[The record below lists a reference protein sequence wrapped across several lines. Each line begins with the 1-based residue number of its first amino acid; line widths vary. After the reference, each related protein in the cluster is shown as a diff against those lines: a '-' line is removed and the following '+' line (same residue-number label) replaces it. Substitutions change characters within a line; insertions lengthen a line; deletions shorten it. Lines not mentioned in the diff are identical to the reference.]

1 MGHICQWVPRRDATT
16 CSEERGRRRSLA
28 PSPAHPPE
36 TKVARG
42 GSCAKA
48 FISPHP
54 SQLRFLL
61 QPLPLH
67 LSTPRDDEDGYE
79 IAARLCRT
87 SAALFLVV
95 GGRGAGSSHRALADG
110 DHGRGDVG
118 GGLCGCD
125 LPCGR
130 LGFFAAGFFWG
141 WLLG

>member
-48 FISPHP
+48 LISPHP
-54 SQLRFLL
+54 SQLLFLL
-61 QPLPLH
+61 QPLPPH
-67 LSTPRDDEDGYE
+67 LSTPGDDEDRYE

-87 SAALFLVV
+87 SAALLLVV
-95 GGRGAGSSHRALADG
+95 GGRGLGAPTGPSLMVTTGGEMLAAASAVAASH
-110 DHGRGDVG
+110 
-118 GGLCGCD
+118 
-125 LPCGR
+125 
-130 LGFFAAGFFWG
+130 AAG
-141 WLLG
+141 